1 MMRRGWCPSLYRPM
15 ESGDGLLLR
24 VRVPYARLDVAA
36 ARALAQAA
44 RLWGSGIIQ
53 LTSRGNV
60 QLRGFR
66 PETVKPFADAM
77 VEAGLASADPL
88 REAARIVT
96 VPPLCGEALRHL
108 ADAIEA
114 ALLPLAPRLPPKY
127 GLCLDEVQAAYP
139 IAAMPADI
147 RLTWRDDA
155 VMVALDGGSMAALV
169 SVDAVPERTTALTS
183 WLIAQTHGRMRAAL
197 AEYDSVEILR
207 RAGMTELTSAPLAPP
222 AWGAGYDKENGVLS
236 LQPLFG
242 QMDAETLERIA
253 AMAAEEGDGLL
264 YLSPFRCLLLAGITR
279 MEALEQATDS
289 GLGVI
294 VSTGDRRSTLLACP
308 GAPSCA
314 ATLARTQEDAL
325 RLFDA
330 LGRADIHVS
339 GCAKGCAG
347 RGPRSITLVGTMQ
360 GYDLIR
366 DGGPL
371 DKPVARGL
379 SLRQVLAALQTKAEP

>member
-1 MMRRGWCPSLYRPM
+1 MRRGWCPSLYRPM

-24 VRVPYARLDVAA
+24 VRVPHARLDVAA
-36 ARALAQAA
+36 AHALAQAA

-60 QLRGFR
+60 QLRGFT

-96 VPPLCGEALRHL
+96 VPPLCGEAVRHL
-108 ADAIEA
+108 ADAIEV

-127 GLCLDEVQAAYP
+127 GLCLDEVPAAYP

-147 RLTWRDDA
+147 RLTWQDDA

-169 SVDAVPERTTALTS
+169 LADAVPERIAALTS
-183 WLIAQTHGRMRAAL
+183 WLMTQTSGRMRTAL
-197 AEYDSVEILR
+197 AGHDSVEILR
-207 RAGMTELTSAPLAPP
+207 RAGMTELTIAPLAPP
-222 AWGAGYDKENGVLS
+222 APRGAGYDQENDVLS

-253 AMAAEEGDGLL
+253 AIAAEEGDGLL

-279 MEALEQATDS
+279 MEALERATES
-289 GLGVI
+289 VLGVI
-294 VSTGDRRSTLLACP
+294 VSAGDQRRTLLACP

-314 ATLARTQEDAL
+314 ATVARTQEDAL

-360 GYDLIR
+360 GYDLIL

-379 SLRQVLAALQTKAEP
+379 SLRQVLGTLQTKAEP